1 MAEETLNAQP
11 DLFEEPLPE
20 KGVSLAPT
28 QRAAAVEQLQAL
40 LTEAIA
46 IAENGP
52 GAGHDQDQA

>member
-1 MAEETLNAQP
+1 MAKERANTQP

-20 KGVSLAPT
+20 KGMSLAPT
-28 QRAAAVEQLQAL
+28 QRATALEQLQAL

-52 GAGHDQDQA
+52 GAGDDQDQA